1 MNATPSPATDAGAAA
16 PPPALL
22 AAWPRTAQW
31 ALGLLLTLAVLLI
44 ILHVTIGGLSDAR
57 PTQLEELRSPI
68 NLNTADRATLRQL
81 PEVGDALAT
90 RIDEYRQR
98 HGGFRSV
105 DELVNVHGI
114 GSTRLA
120 RLRQWLFVDDE
131 EPGEEPVVKPASLPT
146 KKQTAAGSPR
156 ASRKAEKLKGPV
168 DLNEATEDQLKN
180 DVPWLGPV
188 LARSIVE
195 SRRKEPFRSV
205 DDLLRVPGIKQK
217 TLDKVRPFV
226 RVGSKGSV

>member
-16 PPPALL
+16 PPPVLL

-31 ALGLLLTLAVLLI
+31 ALGLLLTLAVVLI

-57 PTQLEELRSPI
+57 PTQLGELRSPI
-68 NLNTADRATLRQL
+68 NLNTADRAMLRQL
-81 PEVGDALAT
+81 PEVGDTLAT

-105 DELVNVHGI
+105 DELVNVQGI

-120 RLRQWLFVDDE
+120 RLRQWLYVDDE
-131 EPGEEPVVKPASLPT
+131 EPGEEPTVKPASLPT
-146 KKQTAAGSPR
+146 KKQSSAGTPR

-168 DLNEATEDQLKN
+168 DINEATEDQLK

-195 SRRKEPFRSV
+195 TRKTQPFLSV

-217 TLDKVRPFV
+217 TLDKVKPFV
-226 RVGSKGSV
+226 IVGSKGSV